1 MDTVQGK
8 NYLNYVDGYRLTH
21 AKTYTPSD
29 PDKKISMKLWLSDIN
44 GNSTVSSDTL
54 DFAFETYDV
63 GVQRNVL
70 HEAFSSATCIP
81 CKAGNASLKAVLDAN
96 SNWVCIKYQMSWPG
110 NGDPYYTS
118 EGYSRRAYYNISSVP
133 WLRVDGTVFSGNSGN
148 YTSLKLRDET
158 QKPSLVEMNGEL
170 SYDGITRF
178 TAKITVD
185 PLKDIS
191 GDVRLFAALVESKT
205 VKNIADEYLNQY
217 GMATFAYNWD
227 TVFHHVMKKFLTSA
241 TGTPIQLK
249 ADSVQEFNLE
259 YAFPGNYRL
268 PNNAQD
274 PINLNTEHSVEN
286 FNHIY
291 LVYWL
296 QDYKTMEV
304 FQAGKANGKLSVTEA
319 KSALAHV
326 TVYPNPASERLNV
339 RSDVPFTDVRLV
351 NMAGQV
357 VSRHTTDAMEY
368 SLDVQGLAQ
377 GLYIL
382 QLQTAN
388 GTVNTKVQ
396 VR

>member
-1 MDTVQGK
+1 M
-8 NYLNYVDGYRLTH
+8 L
-21 AKTYTPSD
+21 
-29 PDKKISMKLWLSDIN
+29 
-44 GNSTVSSDTL
+44 
-54 DFAFETYDV
+54 
-63 GVQRNVL
+63 RNAL
-70 HEAFSSATCIP
+70 CE
-81 CKAGNASLKAVLDAN
+81 
-96 SNWVCIKYQMSWPG
+96 
-110 NGDPYYTS
+110 
-118 EGYSRRAYYNISSVP
+118 
-133 WLRVDGTVFSGNSGN
+133 
-148 YTSLKLRDET
+148 
-158 QKPSLVEMNGEL
+158 
-170 SYDGITRF
+170 
-178 TAKITVD
+178 
-185 PLKDIS
+185 S
-191 GDVRLFAALVESKT
+191 GDIRLFAALVESKT

-249 ADSVQEFNLE
+249 ADSVQEFHLE

-304 FQAGKANGKLSVTEA
+304 FQAGKVNGKLSVTEA

-357 VSRHTTDAMEY
+357 ESRHTTHAMEY